1 MDVNSE
7 LQKTIN
13 SSVVDVLD
21 QMKQVSGD
29 DRYHLAM
36 EFCEWIFW
44 DETERDDQL
53 IVPDL
58 SHLVD

>member
-1 MDVNSE
+1 MSSNAD